1 MSGASAGGA
10 QLAAVFGDSTEQES
24 SDDNRA
30 KPTKPFSVRLTDE
43 ERAYLEEL
51 AGKRPLGAYIRQKL
65 LGEKADKRKRNLRK
79 PTLNDKQYA
88 ELLAAL
94 GQGRWSSNLNQL
106 AKHANIGTL
115 DVSKDVEQEL
125 HDACGAVLAMR
136 DALLMALNLK
146 TGAGR

>member
-10 QLAAVFGDSTEQES
+10 QLTAVFGGVSGREPQAN
-24 SDDNRA
+24 DNKA
-30 KPTKPFSVRLTDE
+30 KSTKPFSIRLTDD
-43 ERAYLEEL
+43 ERAYLESQ
-51 AGKRPLGAYIRQKL
+51 AGSRPLGAYIRQKL
-65 LGEKADKRKRNLRK
+65 LGEKTSKRRALRK
-79 PTLNDKQYA
+79 PSLGDKQHA

-94 GQGRWSSNLNQL
+94 GGGRWSPNLNQL

-115 DVSKDVEQEL
+115 DVSQDVEQEL

-136 DALLMALNLK
+136 DAFLMALNLK